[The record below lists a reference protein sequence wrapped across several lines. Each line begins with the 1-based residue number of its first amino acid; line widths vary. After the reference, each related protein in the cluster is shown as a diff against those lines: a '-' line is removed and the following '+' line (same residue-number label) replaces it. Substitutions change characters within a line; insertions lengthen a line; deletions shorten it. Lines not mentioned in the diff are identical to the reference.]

1 MHIFVRKQGGFY
13 MEETRQV
20 TGDNGFKGYEV
31 GDVVTGKVAKIE
43 EKQALIDIGHKFDAI
58 LPISEVSNV
67 HIEKISDV
75 LNEGDQ
81 FKVKVK
87 KVNEENEEIVVSK
100 KAVDADEA
108 WDKLTR
114 KLQTGEIFEATVAE
128 VVKGGLV
135 VDVGVR
141 GFIPASHIELS
152 FVEDYS
158 EYKGR
163 TLRLKVL
170 ELDRENN
177 RVILSQRAVLEEEH
191 KKEKEKVFDQL
202 KEGSV
207 IEGTVDRLTDFGAF
221 INLGGIDGLVH
232 VSEMS
237 WEHIDHPS
245 QVVKVGERV
254 KVKVLRVDRD
264 NERISLSMKAL
275 MESPWD
281 QAAKTIQVGM
291 TVKGVVR
298 RLVSF
303 GAFIEIQPGVEGLVH
318 ISQISNRRVGSPAEV
333 LQVGQEVEAKV
344 LDVNVA
350 EKRISLSIKE
360 LQDNPK
366 IDEDVKVKLEE
377 VKSLGVSIGDR
388 IGEEIWKKLK

>member
-1 MHIFVRKQGGFY
+1 